1 MTYHYKVENEFL
13 IKLYNVHTRT
23 CISHSVIRNPW
34 PCSLNIDCKSKWNR
48 LWASN
53 EVLIHDIDQANCH
66 YKIWI
71 EWWKWLIK
79 ILNLFYNSILTKMIA
94 ASPFF
99 SDCKLIVH
107 VLQNSNYPITIS
119 FLLSTLGT
127 LNGKGGYLYSLLWYL
142 VIEMFKISSQIKCFS
157 KQITSK
163 WEKKL
168 TKLKIN
174 IS

>member
-13 IKLYNVHTRT
+13 IELYNVHTRT

-53 EVLIHDIDQANCH
+53 EVLVHDIDQANCH

-71 EWWKWLIK
+71 ERWKWLIK
-79 ILNLFYNSILTKMIA
+79 NSESILQFYFNKNDSSITI
-94 ASPFF
+94 FF
-99 SDCKLIVH
+99 QTVNWLYMYYKTQICL
-107 VLQNSNYPITIS
+107 ITIS
-119 FLLSTLGT
+119 FLFSTLGT

-142 VIEMFKISSQIKCFS
+142 VTEMFKISSQIKCFS
-157 KQITSK
+157 KQINSK

-168 TKLKIN
+168 TKLN

>member
-13 IKLYNVHTRT
+13 IELYNVHIRT

-71 EWWKWLIK
+71 ERWKWLIK

-107 VLQNSNYPITIS
+107 VLQNSNLSNYHIIPIKYPGYFEWKRGIFIEFTLIS
-119 FLLSTLGT
+119 GHW
-127 LNGKGGYLYSLLWYL
+127 NVQNK
-142 VIEMFKISSQIKCFS
+142 
-157 KQITSK
+157 
-163 WEKKL
+163 
-168 TKLKIN
+168 
-174 IS
+174 

>member
-1 MTYHYKVENEFL
+1 MTHHYKVENEFL

-53 EVLIHDIDQANCH
+53 EVLVHDIDQANCH

-71 EWWKWLIK
+71 ERWKWLIK
-79 ILNLFYNSILTKMIA
+79 ILNLFYNWLYMYYKTQI
-94 ASPFF
+94 
-99 SDCKLIVH
+99 
-107 VLQNSNYPITIS
+107 YPITIS